1 VVETFSK
8 KDMTAV
14 RAIMP
19 SSCGV
24 SVTDDSG
31 GAPQVISP
39 VSTMMGRRA
48 AAEKGICLSM
58 SCRLLKPSPDLR
70 RLSRD
75 LSDLRPQAQLAAS
88 AAGRA

>member
-1 VVETFSK
+1 
-8 KDMTAV
+8 MTAV

-48 AAEKGICLSM
+48 AAERGICLSM
-58 SCRLLKPSPDLR
+58 TRSKRAHSCMGS
-70 RLSRD
+70 
-75 LSDLRPQAQLAAS
+75 
-88 AAGRA
+88 

>member
-39 VSTMMGRRA
+39 VSAMMGRRA
-48 AAEKGICLSM
+48 AAERGI
-58 SCRLLKPSPDLR
+58 LLEHELQAVEAQPRPAPPV
-70 RLSRD
+70 
-75 LSDLRPQAQLAAS
+75 SDLRPQAQLAAS